1 MHESDEKSMRGVAP
15 YWQPSAPAR
24 IVVVENDDAHRNLVI
39 AKLLNDGHE
48 VHGASSASGLLRLL
62 ADGGATIPPLDGAD
76 LIVLDQQLP
85 GRSGI
90 EIIRR
95 LRSARSKIPL
105 LLMASR
111 PTSALA
117 QETKRFRVPILE
129 KPFSLSDLSHAA
141 LLLLITR
148 MSSAEAVRP
157 TAPI

>member
-1 MHESDEKSMRGVAP
+1 MHESDEKSMCGVTA

-24 IVVVENDDAHRNLVI
+24 IVVVEDDDAHRNLVI
-39 AKLLNDGHE
+39 AKLLDDGHD
-48 VHGASSASGLLRLL
+48 VYGASSASGLLRLL

-85 GRSGI
+85 GSGI

-95 LRSARSKIPL
+95 LRNARSKIPL

-111 PTSALA
+111 LTSALV

-141 LLLLITR
+141 LLLLMMR
-148 MSSAEAVRP
+148 MSIGEAVRP